1 MSNYSEITSIANSIL
16 KKYDLCDQCLGR
28 LFSKQLHL
36 SSNKFLGKKLKKNY
50 TSKGKC
56 YVCKYLFSNL
66 DYFLKL
72 MLDLSS
78 NYEFQTYG
86 VGIIIKPSI
95 VDRDDF
101 IRSKYKLKGIDSI
114 KTDIAKELIKLFTKK
129 TQKTLDS
136 FDPEITFTVNLKDE
150 SCQLHSKSITIF
162 GKYIKSERGYAQ
174 KQTSCDNCS
183 GTGCRVC
190 DFHGISEFESIEGII
205 SKLIFKK
212 FGGTTTKFTWI
223 GGEDKSSLVL
233 GNGRPFFVKIK
244 NPSKRKS
251 KLSDEKFDSVS
262 VFNLKLVDTF
272 PKKPLNFYSR
282 IKIKI
287 SAKLQINSKKLKK
300 LKDLTTC
307 PIVIYEKSGKRYEK
321 KIFDLKYK
329 KNSTNLFTI
338 IMSAEGGFPIKRFVI
353 GDDVSPNIS
362 SLLDNSCVAQEFD
375 FLNIVLK

>member
-56 YVCKYLFSNL
+56 YVCKDLFSNL

-95 VDRDDF
+95 VDKDDF

-114 KTDIAKELIKLFTKK
+114 KTDISKELNKLFTKK

>member
-1 MSNYSEITSIANSIL
+1 MSNYSEITSIVNSIL

-50 TSKGKC
+50 ISKSKC
-56 YVCKYLFSNL
+56 YVCKDLFCNL
-66 DYFLKL
+66 DHFLKL

-162 GKYIKSERGYAQ
+162 GKYVKSKRGYAQ

-183 GTGCRVC
+183 GMGCRVC

-251 KLSDEKFDSVS
+251 KLSDETFDSVF

-287 SAKLQINSKKLKK
+287 STELQINSKKLQK

-375 FLNIVLK
+375 FLDIVLK

>member
-50 TSKGKC
+50 ASKGKC
-56 YVCKYLFSNL
+56 YVCKDLFSNL